1 MAAFCVFHRML
12 ICAVIHR
19 SEVNTSWKEKR
30 KSLLHSTSHKCKCTV
45 WVFCTT
51 YCSYYAVSGVHEFI
65 TTANI
70 LPHQELLTRVSLVY
84 SLDGPVEQIAASRLN
99 LSDCF
104 HSGPALLKVSVSIS
118 VPRLKQCNLLLW
130 SHS

>member
-1 MAAFCVFHRML
+1 MTVFWYFHRML
-12 ICAVIHR
+12 MCAVIHW

-30 KSLLHSTSHKCKCTV
+30 KRLLHSTSHKCKCTF

-51 YCSYYAVSGVHEFI
+51 HCSCYAVSGVHEFI

-84 SLDGPVEQIAASRLN
+84 SLDGPVEQIVASQLN

-104 HSGPALLKVSVSIS
+104 HSGPALLKVSVWIS
-118 VPRLKQCNLLLW
+118 VQKLKLCNLPLW